1 MHDFSVWAPDAARVE
16 VLLPAAG
23 AAADDA
29 PRVEAVRAGG
39 GWWSASVADA
49 GHGTDYAFSLDGGP
63 ARPDPRSAWLPQ
75 GPDGPSRVFD
85 AAAFAW
91 TDEGW
96 AGVDGRGA
104 VFYEL
109 HVGTFTAEG
118 TLDAAVGRL
127 DHLVDLGVQVV
138 ELLPVAAF
146 PGRWGW
152 GYDGVGLWAVHEPY
166 GGPEALQRFVDA
178 CHARGLGVCLDVVYN
193 HLGPAGN
200 YLPEFGPYFTDEH
213 ETPWGTAVNL
223 DAPGSREVRAYVV
236 QGALRWLRD
245 FHVDALRLDAVHAL
259 VDDSA
264 VHVLAELSLKAAELS
279 DEVGRPLTLVAESD
293 LNDPRTVEPAR
304 DGGWGMQAQWADDVH
319 HALHAL
325 VTGERQGYYVDFG
338 SVDVLRTTMTGAFLH
353 AGTFST
359 FRDEVWGRPVDP
371 TLHRGGSFVA
381 YTSNHDQVGN
391 RATGDRPSA
400 TLPGGVL
407 ATSAALVLLGPFS
420 PMLFMGE
427 EWGARTPWQF
437 FTDFPDPELAAA
449 VREGRR
455 GEFASH
461 GWDAEDVPDPQD
473 AATRDASVL
482 DWAEPTTGRGAALLD
497 WHRRLLALRAAEGD
511 LRDDVLGRS
520 PSLDLVGDE
529 DAGWLVL
536 VRGAFRVVANLGD
549 TAQEVGVQRGGGVE
563 GESGAELVAA
573 YGGEDGDAEVVAEG
587 EVVRLPAHSVAVVRL
602 R

>member
-1 MHDFSVWAPDAARVE
+1 MHVFTVWAPDATGVE
-16 VLLPAAG
+16 VEVHPSATGG
-23 AAADDA
+23 AQGRLVTMD
-29 PRVEAVRAGG
+29 RSGG
-39 GWWSASVADA
+39 GWWSAEVADA
-49 GHGTDYAFSLDGGP
+49 GHGTDYSFHLDGGP
-63 ARPDPRSAWLPQ
+63 ARPDPRSAWQPE

-85 AAAFAW
+85 PARFAW
-91 TDEGW
+91 SDGGW

-109 HVGTFTAEG
+109 HLGTFTPEG
-118 TLDAAVGRL
+118 TLDAATERL

-152 GYDGVGLWAVHEPY
+152 GYDGVDLWAVHHPY

-223 DAPGSREVRAYVV
+223 DAPGSREVRAFVV
-236 QGALRWLRD
+236 EGALRWLRD

-264 VHVLAELSLKAAELS
+264 VHVLAELSLRAADLS

-293 LNDPRTVEPAR
+293 LNDPRMVEPAIE
-304 DGGWGMQAQWADDVH
+304 GGYGMQAQWADDVH
-319 HALHAL
+319 HAIHSL

-338 SVDVLRTTMTGAFLH
+338 SLETLRTVLTGAFWH
-353 AGTFST
+353 AGTFSP
-359 FRDEVWGRPVDP
+359 FRGEVWGRPVDP
-371 TLHRGGSFVA
+371 TRHRGSSFVA

-391 RATGDRPSA
+391 RATGDRPSSY
-400 TLPGGVL
+400 LPGGVL
-407 ATSAALVLLGPFS
+407 AASAALVLLGPFS

-437 FTDFPDPELAAA
+437 FTDFPDPELAEA
-449 VREGRR
+449 VRTGRR
-455 GEFASH
+455 SEFSSH
-461 GWDAEDVPDPQD
+461 GWDAEDVPDPQ
-473 AATRDASVL
+473 ASSTRDASVL
-482 DWAEPTTGRGAALLD
+482 DWEEPTTGRGAALLA
-497 WHRRLLALRAAEGD
+497 WHRRLLELRATEGE

-520 PSLDLVGDE
+520 PSLDVVGDE

-536 VRGAFRVVANLGD
+536 VRGSFRVAVNLRD
-549 TAQEVGVQRGGGVE
+549 VPQEVPLERGAGVE
-563 GESGAELVAA
+563 GESGAELVASFA
-573 YGGEDGDAEVVAEG
+573 EDGDVALEG
-587 EVVRLPAHSVAVVRL
+587 EVAVLPAHAVAVARL

>member
-1 MHDFSVWAPDAARVE
+1 MHVFTVWAPDATTVE
-16 VLLPAAG
+16 VEVGLAG
-23 AAADDA
+23 TPPTGGSLVPMARD
-29 PRVEAVRAGG
+29 GG
-39 GWWSASVADA
+39 GWWSAEVADS
-49 GHGTDYAFSLDGGP
+49 GHGTDYAFHLDGGD
-63 ARPDPRSAWLPQ
+63 ARPDPRSAWQPE

-85 AAAFAW
+85 PSRFAW
-91 TDEGW
+91 SDGSW

-104 VFYEL
+104 LFYEL
-109 HVGTFTAEG
+109 HVGTFTSEG
-118 TLDAAVGRL
+118 TLDAAAGRL

-138 ELLPVAAF
+138 ELQPVAAF

-152 GYDGVGLWAVHEPY
+152 GYDGVDLWAVHAPY

-223 DAPGSREVRAYVV
+223 DAPGSREVRAFVV
-236 QGALRWLRD
+236 EGALRWLRD

-264 VHVLAELSLKAAELS
+264 VHVLAELSLKAADLS

-293 LNDPRTVEPAR
+293 LNDPRMVEPAR
-304 DGGWGMQAQWADDVH
+304 DGGYGMQAQWADDVH

-338 SVDVLRTTMTGAFLH
+338 SLEALRTTMTGAFWH
-353 AGTFST
+353 AGTYST
-359 FRDEVWGRPVDP
+359 FREEVWGRPVDP
-371 TLHRGGSFVA
+371 TRHRGRSFVA

-391 RATGDRPSA
+391 RATGDRPSQ

-407 ATSAALVLLGPFS
+407 AASAALVLLGPFS

-437 FTDFPDPELAAA
+437 FTDFPDAELGDA

-461 GWDAEDVPDPQD
+461 GWDAEDVPDPQ
-473 AATRDASVL
+473 ATSTRDASVL
-482 DWAEPTTGRGAALLD
+482 DWDEPTSGRGAALLA
-497 WHRRLLALRAAEGD
+497 WHRTLVELRGSEAD

-520 PSLDLVGDE
+520 PSLDVVGDE

-536 VRGAFRVVANLGD
+536 VRGAFRVAVNLSD
-549 TAQEVGVQRGGGVE
+549 AAQEVVLERGAGVE

-573 YGGEDGDAEVVAEG
+573 YGGELGDQDVVVEG
-587 EVVRLPAHSVAVVRL
+587 EVVRLPAHSVAVARL

>member
-1 MHDFSVWAPDAARVE
+1 MHVFSVWAPQAGTVD
-16 VLLPAAG
+16 LLLGPSGSPAEGGRPLAMG
-23 AAADDA
+23 
-29 PRVEAVRAGG
+29 EGGG
-39 GWWSASVADA
+39 GWWTLEVADA
-49 GHGTDYAFSLDGGP
+49 GPGTDYAFSLDGGP
-63 ARPDPRSAWLPQ
+63 ARPDPRSAWQPE

-85 AAAFAW
+85 PAAFAW
-91 TDEGW
+91 SDEDW

-104 VFYEL
+104 VYYEL
-109 HVGTFTAEG
+109 HVGTFTPEG

-152 GYDGVGLWAVHEPY
+152 GYDGVGLWAVHSPY

-223 DAPGSREVRAYVV
+223 DARGSREVRAYVV
-236 QGALRWLRD
+236 EGALRWLRD

-264 VHVLAELSLKAAELS
+264 VHVLAELSLKATDLADVL
-279 DEVGRPLTLVAESD
+279 GRALTLVAESD
-293 LNDPRTVEPAR
+293 LNDPRMVESPR
-304 DGGWGMQAQWADDVH
+304 EGGYGMQGQWADDVH

-338 SVDVLRTTMTGAFLH
+338 SLEALRTTMTGAFFH
-353 AGTFST
+353 AGTYST
-359 FRDEVWGRPVDP
+359 FREEVWGTPVDP
-371 TLHRGGSFVA
+371 TRHRGGSFVA

-400 TLPGGVL
+400 SLPGGVL
-407 ATSAALVLLGPFS
+407 AASAALVALGPFS
-420 PMLFMGE
+420 PMFFMGE

-437 FTDFPDPELAAA
+437 FTDFPDPELGDA

-461 GWDAEDVPDPQD
+461 GWDAEEVPDPQ
-473 AATRDASVL
+473 ARSTRDASVL
-482 DWAEPTTGRGAALLD
+482 DWDEPTSGRGAALLA
-497 WHRRLLALRAAEGD
+497 WHRRLLGLRAAEGD
-511 LRDDVLGRS
+511 LRDDVLGVS
-520 PSLDLVGDE
+520 PSLDVVGDD

-536 VRGAFRVVANLGD
+536 VRGAFRVAVNLAD
-549 TAQEVGVQRGGGVE
+549 HAQEVRLQRGAGVE

-573 YGGEDGDAEVVAEG
+573 YGGELGDDEVALEG
-587 EVVRLPAHSVAVVRL
+587 EALRMPAHAVAVVRL